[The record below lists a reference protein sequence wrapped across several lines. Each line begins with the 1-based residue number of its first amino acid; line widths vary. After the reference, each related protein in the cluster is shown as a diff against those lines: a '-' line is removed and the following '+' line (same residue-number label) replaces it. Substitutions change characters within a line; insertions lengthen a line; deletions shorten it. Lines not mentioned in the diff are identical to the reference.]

1 MRGKTSA
8 VQNAKQKAKTTKPR
22 RKEELIHMKFTVEKR
37 LLNEAVTNLQRAVS
51 SKTSIPALE
60 GILIRSEENRL
71 ILTAYDLEIGMQTE
85 LPAIIS
91 APGAIILTAKLF
103 AEIVRRSPDED
114 ITIDV
119 DDRNTATITSGVSCF
134 TIIGMDSAEFPEL
147 PKITDAD
154 TIKMPQELLK
164 SMIRQTL
171 FAVADSTAKPIHQG
185 SLFKIENG
193 NLDVVSV
200 DGYRL
205 ALRREAINYANNTE
219 FVVPGKT
226 LSEVLKLLKDSE
238 GEVEICPS
246 RRHILFRIDNYTVIS
261 ALLEGEFLDYKS
273 ALPKDKKTEVT
284 VSTRTMIESVE
295 RVSLLITDRLKSPVR
310 CVIGED
316 TVKLFCTTTMGRATD
331 QISAEISGDQLEI
344 GFNNKYLLDA
354 LRAAETDEVRLQL
367 GGPISPMLVLP
378 KEGDAFSCRYACAAK
393 CDRCFTRCPPFTDKC
408 YDFRET
414 LTCEALTPKS
424 KV

>member
-1 MRGKTSA
+1 MRGKTFA
-8 VQNAKQKAKTTKPR
+8 VQNTKQKAKTTKPR

-71 ILTAYDLEIGMQTE
+71 VLTAYDLEIGMQTE

-91 APGAIILTAKLF
+91 APGAIILPAKLF

-226 LSEVLKLLKDSE
+226 LAEVLKLLKDSE

-378 KEGDAFSCRYACAAK
+378 KEGDAFSFLVLPVRL
-393 CDRCFTRCPPFTDKC
+393 RS
-408 YDFRET
+408 EM
-414 LTCEALTPKS
+414 
-424 KV
+424 

>member
-1 MRGKTSA
+1 MRGKTFA
-8 VQNAKQKAKTTKPR
+8 VQNAKQKAKTKKPR

-147 PKITDAD
+147 PKIADAD

-238 GEVEICPS
+238 GEVKICPS

-378 KEGDAFSCRYACAAK
+378 KEGDAFSFLVLPVRL
-393 CDRCFTRCPPFTDKC
+393 RS
-408 YDFRET
+408 EM
-414 LTCEALTPKS
+414 
-424 KV
+424 

>member
-1 MRGKTSA
+1 MRGKTFA
-8 VQNAKQKAKTTKPR
+8 VQNAKQKNKPTKPR
-22 RKEELIHMKFTVEKR
+22 RKEELIHMKFTIEKR

-185 SLFKIENG
+185 SLFKIESG

-205 ALRREAINYANNTE
+205 ALRREAINYANNTK

-238 GEVEICPS
+238 GEVKICPS

-331 QISAEISGDQLEI
+331 QILAEISGDQLEI

-378 KEGDAFSCRYACAAK
+378 KEGDAFSFLVLPVRL
-393 CDRCFTRCPPFTDKC
+393 RS
-408 YDFRET
+408 EM
-414 LTCEALTPKS
+414 
-424 KV
+424 

>member
-1 MRGKTSA
+1 MRHYNEPQDVLEHIYKGSIVGFCTGSPGKY
-8 VQNAKQKAKTTKPR
+8 VLNIFQNEKP
-22 RKEELIHMKFTVEKR
+22 KIEKLNPDYAIKLCIKVEDGEIFFR
-37 LLNEAVTNLQRAVS
+37 DLYALLRW
-51 SKTSIPALE
+51 
-60 GILIRSEENRL
+60 SEEC
-71 ILTAYDLEIGMQTE
+71 
-85 LPAIIS
+85 S
-91 APGAIILTAKLF
+91 
-103 AEIVRRSPDED
+103 
-114 ITIDV
+114 
-119 DDRNTATITSGVSCF
+119 DDCKV
-134 TIIGMDSAEFPEL
+134 
-147 PKITDAD
+147 
-154 TIKMPQELLK
+154 
-164 SMIRQTL
+164 
-171 FAVADSTAKPIHQG
+171 
-185 SLFKIENG
+185 KIENG

-378 KEGDAFSCRYACAAK
+378 KEGDAFSFLVLPVRL
-393 CDRCFTRCPPFTDKC
+393 RS
-408 YDFRET
+408 EM
-414 LTCEALTPKS
+414 
-424 KV
+424 

>member
-1 MRGKTSA
+1 MRGKTFA
-8 VQNAKQKAKTTKPR
+8 VQNAKQKTKTTKPH

-147 PKITDAD
+147 PKIADAD

-378 KEGDAFSCRYACAAK
+378 KEGDAFSFLVLPVRL
-393 CDRCFTRCPPFTDKC
+393 RS
-408 YDFRET
+408 EM
-414 LTCEALTPKS
+414 
-424 KV
+424 

>member
-119 DDRNTATITSGVSCF
+119 RNTATITSGVSCF

-378 KEGDAFSCRYACAAK
+378 KEGDAFSFLVLPVRL
-393 CDRCFTRCPPFTDKC
+393 RS
-408 YDFRET
+408 EM
-414 LTCEALTPKS
+414 
-424 KV
+424 

>member
-171 FAVADSTAKPIHQG
+171 FAVADSRSIRAVC
-185 SLFKIENG
+185 S
-193 NLDVVSV
+193 
-200 DGYRL
+200 
-205 ALRREAINYANNTE
+205 
-219 FVVPGKT
+219 
-226 LSEVLKLLKDSE
+226 KL
-238 GEVEICPS
+238 
-246 RRHILFRIDNYTVIS
+246 
-261 ALLEGEFLDYKS
+261 
-273 ALPKDKKTEVT
+273 KTE
-284 VSTRTMIESVE
+284 I
-295 RVSLLITDRLKSPVR
+295 
-310 CVIGED
+310 
-316 TVKLFCTTTMGRATD
+316 
-331 QISAEISGDQLEI
+331 
-344 GFNNKYLLDA
+344 
-354 LRAAETDEVRLQL
+354 
-367 GGPISPMLVLP
+367 
-378 KEGDAFSCRYACAAK
+378 
-393 CDRCFTRCPPFTDKC
+393 
-408 YDFRET
+408 
-414 LTCEALTPKS
+414 
-424 KV
+424 

>member
-1 MRGKTSA
+1 MRGKTFA
-8 VQNAKQKAKTTKPR
+8 VQNAKQKAKTKKPR

-51 SKTSIPALE
+51 AKTSIPALE

-205 ALRREAINYANNTE
+205 ALRRESINYANNTE

-316 TVKLFCTTTMGRATD
+316 IVKLFCTTTMGRATD

-378 KEGDAFSCRYACAAK
+378 KEGDAFSFLVLPVRL
-393 CDRCFTRCPPFTDKC
+393 RN
-408 YDFRET
+408 EM
-414 LTCEALTPKS
+414 
-424 KV
+424 

>member
-1 MRGKTSA
+1 MRGKTFA
-8 VQNAKQKAKTTKPR
+8 VQNAKQKTETTKPR

-71 ILTAYDLEIGMQTE
+71 VLTAYDLEIGMQTE

-238 GEVEICPS
+238 CEVEI
-246 RRHILFRIDNYTVIS
+246 
-261 ALLEGEFLDYKS
+261 
-273 ALPKDKKTEVT
+273 
-284 VSTRTMIESVE
+284 
-295 RVSLLITDRLKSPVR
+295 
-310 CVIGED
+310 
-316 TVKLFCTTTMGRATD
+316 
-331 QISAEISGDQLEI
+331 
-344 GFNNKYLLDA
+344 
-354 LRAAETDEVRLQL
+354 
-367 GGPISPMLVLP
+367 
-378 KEGDAFSCRYACAAK
+378 
-393 CDRCFTRCPPFTDKC
+393 
-408 YDFRET
+408 
-414 LTCEALTPKS
+414 
-424 KV
+424 

>member
-1 MRGKTSA
+1 MLNKRPKPKKT
-8 VQNAKQKAKTTKPR
+8 R

-185 SLFKIENG
+185 SLFKIESG

-354 LRAAETDEVRLQL
+354 LRAAETDCSSAAR
-367 GGPISPMLVLP
+367 S
-378 KEGDAFSCRYACAAK
+378 ARCSFCRRRATRFRSSSCRCGCAAK
-393 CDRCFTRCPPFTDKC
+393 CDRCFTRCLPLTDKYC
-408 YDFRET
+408 DFCET
-414 LTCEALTPKS
+414 STCEVLMS
-424 KV
+424 KFKV

>member
-1 MRGKTSA
+1 MHGKTFA
-8 VQNAKQKAKTTKPR
+8 VQNAKQKNKTTKPR

-51 SKTSIPALE
+51 SKTSIPTLE
-60 GILIRSEENRL
+60 GIHIRSEENRL

-378 KEGDAFSCRYACAAK
+378 KEGDAFSFLVLPVRL
-393 CDRCFTRCPPFTDKC
+393 RS
-408 YDFRET
+408 EM
-414 LTCEALTPKS
+414 
-424 KV
+424 

>member
-1 MRGKTSA
+1 
-8 VQNAKQKAKTTKPR
+8 
-22 RKEELIHMKFTVEKR
+22 
-37 LLNEAVTNLQRAVS
+37 
-51 SKTSIPALE
+51 
-60 GILIRSEENRL
+60 
-71 ILTAYDLEIGMQTE
+71 MQTE

-310 CVIGED
+310 
-316 TVKLFCTTTMGRATD
+316 A
-331 QISAEISGDQLEI
+331 
-344 GFNNKYLLDA
+344 
-354 LRAAETDEVRLQL
+354 
-367 GGPISPMLVLP
+367 
-378 KEGDAFSCRYACAAK
+378 
-393 CDRCFTRCPPFTDKC
+393 
-408 YDFRET
+408 
-414 LTCEALTPKS
+414 
-424 KV
+424 

>member
-1 MRGKTSA
+1 
-8 VQNAKQKAKTTKPR
+8 
-22 RKEELIHMKFTVEKR
+22 
-37 LLNEAVTNLQRAVS
+37 
-51 SKTSIPALE
+51 
-60 GILIRSEENRL
+60 
-71 ILTAYDLEIGMQTE
+71 
-85 LPAIIS
+85 
-91 APGAIILTAKLF
+91 
-103 AEIVRRSPDED
+103 
-114 ITIDV
+114 
-119 DDRNTATITSGVSCF
+119 
-134 TIIGMDSAEFPEL
+134 
-147 PKITDAD
+147 
-154 TIKMPQELLK
+154 
-164 SMIRQTL
+164 MIRQTL

-310 CVIGED
+310 CLFDHVKVMLSAKTGNGEAKD
-316 TVKLFCTTTMGRATD
+316 VCRV
-331 QISAEISGDQLEI
+331 SGDGDKLEI
-344 GFNNKYLLDA
+344 GFNNRYLMEA
-354 LRAAETDEVRLQL
+354 LRYAPADKVKIELNTGVSPAIIVPVEGEENFLYMVLPVRL
-367 GGPISPMLVLP
+367 
-378 KEGDAFSCRYACAAK
+378 
-393 CDRCFTRCPPFTDKC
+393 
-408 YDFRET
+408 
-414 LTCEALTPKS
+414 KS
-424 KV
+424 AE